1 MDQYNNI
8 KRIEE
13 EEEESE
19 SDHDNDQEL
28 EKDFF
33 LQIKKQVVL

>member
-8 KRIEE
+8 KRI
-13 EEEESE
+13 EEESE

>member
-8 KRIEE
+8 KRIE

-28 EKDFF
+28 EKYFF
-33 LQIKKQVVL
+33 LQIRKQVVL